1 MSYIFF
7 LFLAGAFCA
16 SHIKASSTAELGKV
30 NTTETAVL
38 AETAKVG
45 CVVIFLS
52 FVLLILIDPLP
63 DTILAQIQPTKSLGK
78 EGGTNLV
85 KISLDEMHLLSL
97 LQQTRPVLQSKL
109 LLSENHLDATRAVVY
124 FTVVDVD
131 FGIEIQGHAILVAFQ
146 VCAGERNIVLCEF
159 DVCRFGRH
167 IRDVDEEVEVVAG
180 FVGFGGALSPGDY
193 NIRCVSG
200 IERKDRSKSWRF
212 S

>member
-7 LFLAGAFCA
+7 LFLASAFCA

-78 EGGTNLV
+78 EGEQTLSKSVLTKCTFLASFNKRGQYSNPSFFFRRT
-85 KISLDEMHLLSL
+85 ISTPRGLWC
-97 LQQTRPVLQSKL
+97 TL
-109 LLSENHLDATRAVVY
+109 LLSTSISA
-124 FTVVDVD
+124 
-131 FGIEIQGHAILVAFQ
+131 
-146 VCAGERNIVLCEF
+146 
-159 DVCRFGRH
+159 
-167 IRDVDEEVEVVAG
+167 
-180 FVGFGGALSPGDY
+180 
-193 NIRCVSG
+193 
-200 IERKDRSKSWRF
+200 
-212 S
+212 